1 MTSNLTINGVRKLL
15 IYIGIIPQMNGQLFI
30 VIIND
35 PISRNTN
42 IFNMDGTK
50 NSKIKQST
58 LLDTSIFKMQDDN
71 RAMFGSAS
79 LNKNV
84 SRIREREREI
94 QHTLTRL

>member
-50 NSKIKQST
+50 KQ
-58 LLDTSIFKMQDDN
+58 
-71 RAMFGSAS
+71 
-79 LNKNV
+79 
-84 SRIREREREI
+84 
-94 QHTLTRL
+94 